1 MANNLYSD
9 AYLAW
14 FDKHGVERPENIP
27 HLKEDDIDKSMKRLL
42 PNTWKLEGN
51 KLIGMTD
58 VGPLVQYIDTSY
70 ILTGT
75 DSEGLPVFQ
84 KVLS

>member
-14 FDKHGVERPENIP
+14 FDKNGVERPENIP
-27 HLKEDDIDKSMKRLL
+27 HVKEDEIERNMKRLL

-51 KLIGMTD
+51 RLSGMTE
-58 VGPLVQYIDTSY
+58 VGELVQFIDPAY
-70 ILTGT
+70 ILIGT
-75 DSEGLPVFQ
+75 DSQGLPMFK
-84 KVLS
+84 KVG

>member
-14 FDKHGVERPENIP
+14 FDKHGVSRPENIS
-27 HLKEDDIDKSMKRLL
+27 HVREEDIEKSMKRLM
-42 PNTWKLEGN
+42 PRTWKLEGN
-51 KLIGMTD
+51 KLTGMTD
-58 VGPLVQYIDTSY
+58 VGPLVQFIDPNY

-75 DSEGLPVFQ
+75 DEQGLPMFQ
-84 KVLS
+84 KVV

>member
-14 FDKHGVERPENIP
+14 FDKHGVKRPDNIP
-27 HLKEDDIDKSMKRLL
+27 HVHEADIEKNMQRLM
-42 PNTWKLEGN
+42 PHSWKLEGN

-58 VGPLVQYIDTSY
+58 VGPLVQFIDPNY

-75 DSEGLPVFQ
+75 DDKGLPMFK
-84 KVLS
+84 KVV